1 MNLIFFMPFIYAIP
15 LLFLFLHGCASTPC
29 DICLRH
35 KADQS
40 PANQQPRGIWMPAAA
55 PFVACWL
62 IPSTFLS
69 FSSSSFSPVHIQDS
83 TCPLLLSIAV
93 ASRPPG
99 RICNAGDLILPI
111 SISIS
116 ELSLTVR
123 LNQARPSL
131 RPKLS
136 FC

>member
-1 MNLIFFMPFIYAIP
+1 MIP
-15 LLFLFLHGCASTPC
+15 VFRLLHLFAYCYSFVFLFFHGCASTPC

-40 PANQQPRGIWMPAAA
+40 PANQKPRGIWMPAAA

-69 FSSSSFSPVHIQDS
+69 SFSSSFSPVHVRDS
-83 TCPLLLSIAV
+83 TCSLLLSIAV

-99 RICNAGDLILPI
+99 RICNAGDFILPI
-111 SISIS
+111 SISI
-116 ELSLTVR
+116 
-123 LNQARPSL
+123 
-131 RPKLS
+131 
-136 FC
+136 